1 MPIPPSS
8 LSRVCRSVAD
18 FLSAQVEA
26 NLHSVRVLIGG
37 PAEAAKEAETEHRLN
52 LFFYLIEPFGF
63 GPDPAAGESWLV
75 RLHCLITPFS
85 VAESPVSAG
94 ENDLRLLGEVLRAFH
109 ESPVLPLLDV
119 DGRKVRLQAVLNP
132 LTLDQINHLW
142 ATQGDVG
149 YRLSLAYELTL
160 VPILPRTPAVE
171 GPLVSGV
178 SLEVR
183 GELDHGSQ
191 ADWAP
196 RICLVVDGTCQESL
210 RLAVGSPELAAF
222 EPRVWIAGEPGSPV
236 ILRWE
241 AWEREDG
248 WRAFPETV
256 PAQATSTRIDP
267 EAATTAATTS
277 APLPWKD
284 RPGQLMLYA
293 VRSATRPSD
302 GLAMEVRSNPVL
314 LSLFEEGS

>member
-119 DGRKVRLQAVLNP
+119 DGRRVRLQAVFSP

-149 YRLSLAYELTL
+149 YRTSLAYELTL
-160 VPILPRTPAVE
+160 VPILPRTPAVD
-171 GPLVSGV
+171 GPRVGSVG
-178 SLEVR
+178 LEVR
-183 GELDHGSQ
+183 GQMESGLRT
-191 ADWAP
+191 DWAP
-196 RICLVVDGTCQESL
+196 RICLVVDGTCRESL

-222 EPRVWIAGEPGSPV
+222 EARVWIAGPPGSPV
-236 ILRWE
+236 TLRWE
-241 AWEREDG
+241 AWERDGG
-248 WRAFPETV
+248 WRPLPATLPTQTTV
-256 PAQATSTRIDP
+256 AEIDP
-267 EAATTAATTS
+267 GAAASAVTTE
-277 APLPWKD
+277 APLPFDD

-293 VRSATRPSD
+293 VRSTARPSD
-302 GLAMEVRSNPVL
+302 GLVIEVRSNPVL